1 MKKILS
7 LGAEATEVTVKP
19 GAAEDR
25 RRGERSSLF
34 RLRSS
39 VSLCLTVL
47 SVSSVISAQKR
58 IAFDAK
64 FDYVLTVEKQPAGSV
79 AAWWP
84 AFVAENTLAGYC
96 WNLNT
101 LPLADRPQLG
111 DKAKVLRVGGA
122 AQLTQVIEIPPGRQT
137 VWHGYGWEG
146 EALFYVL
153 SGRGQT
159 EYRGMTGGLPSNKYT
174 WKKNSLFAI
183 PVDHEMQH
191 TNLDPAQPV
200 RLLAVT
206 GYAINMYPFVEQELR
221 SGRQNP
227 AENAEERAR
236 TLSTTTYP
244 GHYVDDLREHPVAM
258 REARGNRTA
267 FFNLMST
274 VGHRTHPNVHIS
286 ELTGPQAYAH
296 KHGNQPMFVILK
308 GAGYDIWSEARDLK
322 EYEASVKAGTAHRAE
337 YGTGTLCG
345 VPGGPHWHQHFST
358 GTEPLRYLAI
368 VPRGEYEEAR

>member
-1 MKKILS
+1 MKRILCAAC
-7 LGAEATEVTVKP
+7 LAAVAATGSV
-19 GAAEDR
+19 AAQR
-25 RRGERSSLF
+25 
-34 RLRSS
+34 
-39 VSLCLTVL
+39 
-47 SVSSVISAQKR
+47 R
-58 IAFDAK
+58 IAFNGK
-64 FDYVLTVEKQPAGSV
+64 IDYMLTVEKQSASDVAG
-79 AAWWP
+79 WWS
-84 AFVAENTLAGYC
+84 AFVDQNTLEGYC
-96 WNLNT
+96 WNLTT

-122 AQLTQVIEIPPGRQT
+122 AQLAQVIEIPPGKKT

-159 EYRGMTGGLPSNKYT
+159 EYRGMTGGLPSNKYA

-191 TNLDPAQPV
+191 TNLDAAQPV

-206 GYAINMYPFVEQELR
+206 GYGINMYPFVEVELR

-358 GTEPLRYLAI
+358 GAEPLRYLAI
-368 VPRGEYEEAR
+368 VPRGEYEEKK

>member
-1 MKKILS
+1 MKQIL
-7 LGAEATEVTVKP
+7 T
-19 GAAEDR
+19 AAA
-25 RRGERSSLF
+25 LCVAAI
-34 RLRSS
+34 SS
-39 VSLCLTVL
+39 VLL
-47 SVSSVISAQKR
+47 AQKR
-58 IAFDAK
+58 TAFDGK
-64 FDYVLTVEKQPAGSV
+64 MEYQLTVEKQPPAAV
-79 AAWWP
+79 AEWWGK
-84 AFVAENTLAGYC
+84 FVAENTLEGYC
-96 WNLNT
+96 WSLNT
-101 LPLADRPQLG
+101 LPLGDRPQLG

-122 AQLTQVIEIPPGRQT
+122 GQLTQIIEIAPGRKT

-191 TNLDPAQPV
+191 TNLDPAQPL

-206 GYAINMYPFVEQELR
+206 GYAINMYPFVEQQLR

-267 FFNLMST
+267 FFNMMST

-296 KHGNQPMFVILK
+296 KHGNQPIFVILK

-322 EYEASVKAGTAHRAE
+322 EYVASVKAGTAHRAE

-358 GTEPLRYLAI
+358 GAEPLRYLAI

>member
-1 MKKILS
+1 MKHILY
-7 LGAEATEVTVKP
+7 GVWIAAVVATVAV
-19 GAAEDR
+19 
-25 RRGERSSLF
+25 
-34 RLRSS
+34 
-39 VSLCLTVL
+39 
-47 SVSSVISAQKR
+47 SAQRR
-58 IAFDAK
+58 IPFDAK
-64 FDYVLTVEKQPAGSV
+64 TEYALTVNKQPASAV
-79 AAWWP
+79 AEWWP
-84 AFVAENTLAGYC
+84 AFIQQNTLEGYC

-122 AQLTQVIEIPPGRQT
+122 AQLTQVVEIPPGKKT
-137 VWHGYGWEG
+137 AWHGYGWEG

-159 EYRGMTGGLPSNKYT
+159 EYRGMIGGLPSNKYS

-191 TNLDPAQPV
+191 TNLDPNQPV

-206 GYAINMYPFVEQELR
+206 GYAINMYPFVEVELR

-267 FFNLMST
+267 FFNMMST
-274 VGHRTHPNVHIS
+274 VGHRTHPNIHIS

-308 GAGYDIWSEARDLK
+308 GAGYDIWSEASDLK
-322 EYEASVKAGTAHRAE
+322 AYESAVKAGTAHRAE

-368 VPRGEYEEAR
+368 VPRGEYEEKK

>member
-1 MKKILS
+1 MKPILYAAG
-7 LGAEATEVTVKP
+7 LAAVVATVAVGAQRRIPFDGK
-19 GAAEDR
+19 AEY
-25 RRGERSSLF
+25 
-34 RLRSS
+34 
-39 VSLCLTVL
+39 
-47 SVSSVISAQKR
+47 A
-58 IAFDAK
+58 
-64 FDYVLTVEKQPAGSV
+64 LTVEKQPPSAV

-84 AFVAENTLAGYC
+84 AFVDQNTLEGYC

-111 DKAKVLRVGGA
+111 DKAKILRVGGA
-122 AQLTQVIEIPPGRQT
+122 AQLTQVVEIPPGKKSA
-137 VWHGYGWEG
+137 WHGYGWEG

-159 EYRGMTGGLPSNKYT
+159 EYRGMTGGLPSNKYA

-191 TNLDPAQPV
+191 TNLDPGQPV

-206 GYAINMYPFVEQELR
+206 GYAINMYPFVEVELR

-227 AENAEERAR
+227 AENPEERAR

-308 GAGYDIWSEARDLK
+308 GAGYDIWSEAGDLK
-322 EYEASVKAGTAHRAE
+322 EYEAAVKAGTAHRAD

-358 GTEPLRYLAI
+358 AAEPLRYLAI
-368 VPRGEYEEAR
+368 VPRGEYEEKK

>member
-1 MKKILS
+1 MPRKGKTIHTFSSNHAMKQMLFAACI
-7 LGAEATEVTVKP
+7 AVIAATA
-19 GAAEDR
+19 GAA
-25 RRGERSSLF
+25 
-34 RLRSS
+34 
-39 VSLCLTVL
+39 
-47 SVSSVISAQKR
+47 AQKR
-58 IAFDAK
+58 IAFDGK
-64 FDYVLTVEKQPAGSV
+64 TEYQLTVEKRPSPAIAS
-79 AAWWP
+79 WWP
-84 AFVAENTLAGYC
+84 AFVEQNSLEGYC

-122 AQLTQVIEIPPGRQT
+122 AQLTQVIEIPPGRKT

-159 EYRGMTGGLPSNKYT
+159 EYRGMTGGLPSNKYA

-191 TNLDPAQPV
+191 TNLDPTQPV

-206 GYAINMYPFVEQELR
+206 GYAINMYPFVEVELR

-227 AENAEERAR
+227 AENPEERAR

-267 FFNLMST
+267 FFNMMST
-274 VGHRTHPNVHIS
+274 VGHRTHSNVHIS

-322 EYEASVKAGTAHRAE
+322 EYEAAVKAGSAHRAE

-368 VPRGEYEEAR
+368 VPRGEYDEKK

>member
-1 MKKILS
+1 MKHILS
-7 LGAEATEVTVKP
+7 ATVSAVVIAALGV
-19 GAAEDR
+19 
-25 RRGERSSLF
+25 
-34 RLRSS
+34 
-39 VSLCLTVL
+39 
-47 SVSSVISAQKR
+47 SAQKR
-58 IAFDAK
+58 VAFDGK
-64 FDYVLTVEKQPAGSV
+64 MDYQLTVERQPASAV

-84 AFVAENTLAGYC
+84 SFVEQNTLEGYC

-101 LPLADRPQLG
+101 LPLAERTPLG
-111 DKAKVLRVGGA
+111 DRAKILRVGGA
-122 AQLTQVIEIPPGRQT
+122 GQLTQVIEIPPGKKT

-191 TNLDPAQPV
+191 TNLDPNQPV
-200 RLLAVT
+200 RLLAAV
-206 GYAINMYPFVEQELR
+206 GYAINMYPFVEMEIR

-227 AENAEERAR
+227 AENPEERAR

-267 FFNLMST
+267 FFNMMST

-286 ELTGPQAYAH
+286 ELTGPQAFAH

-358 GTEPLRYLAI
+358 GSEPLRYLAI
-368 VPRGEYEEAR
+368 VPRGEYEEKQ